1 MNNNEVVT
9 RTKLWIENELK
20 ELTESQ
26 GRDLIHQFELELPE
40 GLDVDREGAAGVIF
54 DAIVFWHTQGVDIM
68 QLVAEIVKRK
78 EKSQDGRRRARD

>member
-9 RTKLWIENELK
+9 RTKLWIERELE
-20 ELTESQ
+20 ELSEVQ
-26 GRDLIHQFELELPE
+26 GRALVEQFEIELPE
-40 GLDVDREGAAGVIF
+40 GLDVDQEGAAAVIF

-68 QLVAEIVKRK
+68 QVVAEIVKRK